1 MISSAHARS
10 IWYFLVSGFL
20 TEVIQQIHSLRASG
34 VRSFHASR
42 TADDEVRALCR
53 SAGILCTTP
62 VASSSLGISLLLLAS
77 CSQSIEV
84 EDTSETT
91 CDEQS
96 EELTLYNGDSIT
108 LDDHTI
114 TVQDVTLGSADIDV
128 DYSSSY
134 ISTGSSLEINGVNVE
149 VISTDTELST
159 VTLTLALC

>member
-1 MISSAHARS
+1 MKKEI
-10 IWYFLVSGFL
+10 YM
-20 TEVIQQIHSLRASG
+20 VI
-34 VRSFHASR
+34 
-42 TADDEVRALCR
+42 
-53 SAGILCTTP
+53 
-62 VASSSLGISLLLLAS
+62 LGISLLLLTS

-84 EDTSETT
+84 EDTDIDTTTDEFT
-91 CDEQS
+91 CDDQS
-96 EELTLYNGDSIT
+96 EELTLYNGDSVT

-134 ISTGSSLEINGVNVE
+134 ISTGSSLELNGVNIE

>member
-1 MISSAHARS
+1 MKKEI
-10 IWYFLVSGFL
+10 YM
-20 TEVIQQIHSLRASG
+20 VI
-34 VRSFHASR
+34 
-42 TADDEVRALCR
+42 
-53 SAGILCTTP
+53 
-62 VASSSLGISLLLLAS
+62 LGISLLLLAS
-77 CSQSIEV
+77 CSQSIEI

-134 ISTGSSLEINGVNVE
+134 IGTGSSLEINGVNVE

>member
-1 MISSAHARS
+1 MKKEI
-10 IWYFLVSGFL
+10 YM
-20 TEVIQQIHSLRASG
+20 VI
-34 VRSFHASR
+34 
-42 TADDEVRALCR
+42 
-53 SAGILCTTP
+53 
-62 VASSSLGISLLLLAS
+62 LGISLLLLAS

-84 EDTSETT
+84 ADTEIDDSNYNENSYEGNMV

-96 EELTLYNGDSIT
+96 EELTLYNGDSVT

>member
-1 MISSAHARS
+1 MKKEI
-10 IWYFLVSGFL
+10 YM
-20 TEVIQQIHSLRASG
+20 VI
-34 VRSFHASR
+34 
-42 TADDEVRALCR
+42 
-53 SAGILCTTP
+53 
-62 VASSSLGISLLLLAS
+62 LGISLLLLAS

-84 EDTSETT
+84 ADTEIDDSNYNENSYEGNMV

-96 EELTLYNGDSIT
+96 EELTLYNGDSVT

-134 ISTGSSLEINGVNVE
+134 ISTGSELEINGVNVE